1 MRYLNG
7 ICVDSTNGVYLV
19 RKQLSGT
26 DHPIHCQ
33 FKTTNSPS
41 IACSVDTCRQLSET
55 ASRSGQANFLCDH
68 VQSTYFI
75 GTSTVVDHLRE
86 DSLDYIVNT
95 LKWLKFERR
104 SECLQWQKQANDK
117 NTPLVVQM
125 PVTPDSSNLGNWTV
139 ASLCCWHH
147 PPIDDEIGEDL
158 SLPEP
163 EDNAVEDVLLE
174 NQNQIS
180 LSGSFF
186 YPPSG
191 DVAAKFVEYL
201 FAEKKIPSHL
211 PLTLTVE
218 KEQFAKSYL
227 PVETI
232 CFYCKSPLT
241 EPHCVTRNAKLV
253 TMKGIIEGISLFA
266 KFCVECKIPYR
277 YQEYSAGVHNFN
289 DNWLLSL
296 GICDMI
302 RKHLQVH
309 NAVSRTVEA
318 IENWLQLRPF
328 QLPRGQMMNAY
339 LHFEALSD
347 HDYGFSCVLCGH
359 FPPFSELQ
367 LPDPESDAPADEVD
381 AEKYWQQ
388 VNCGILYRGVLRE
401 IKPSY
406 KFWAP
411 YIGPK
416 CRRGRKLFNTE
427 YMKAYHKQNLTSA
440 GATSDECSIE
450 KLMDLFCEGKVPV
463 IREMARSLNVSDK
476 GSKLDIIN
484 RIKSVL
490 NIEETFLKLFSKM
503 WGGSAYKKFIK
514 WFPFSGKRFRF
525 NSCLMTY
532 VS

>member
-1 MRYLNG
+1 MSEVQQYQEFSYMPAQSRSMRQQPPRVKCPFPDCKREFHPNSLSSHIKTKHAADKRKKISSMRYLNG

-125 PVTPDSSNLGNWTV
+125 PVTPDSSNRFFHFSVFANVKRDHYWSFCKRVIVSYDNET
-139 ASLCCWHH
+139 SSFHCKCCPSRRSCMHKCIVKWAIGQWHPSVVGTT

-218 KEQFAKSYL
+218 KEQFAK
-227 PVETI
+227 
-232 CFYCKSPLT
+232 
-241 EPHCVTRNAKLV
+241 R
-253 TMKGIIEGISLFA
+253 
-266 KFCVECKIPYR
+266 
-277 YQEYSAGVHNFN
+277 
-289 DNWLLSL
+289 
-296 GICDMI
+296 
-302 RKHLQVH
+302 
-309 NAVSRTVEA
+309 
-318 IENWLQLRPF
+318 
-328 QLPRGQMMNAY
+328 
-339 LHFEALSD
+339 
-347 HDYGFSCVLCGH
+347 
-359 FPPFSELQ
+359 
-367 LPDPESDAPADEVD
+367 
-381 AEKYWQQ
+381 
-388 VNCGILYRGVLRE
+388 
-401 IKPSY
+401 
-406 KFWAP
+406 
-411 YIGPK
+411 
-416 CRRGRKLFNTE
+416 
-427 YMKAYHKQNLTSA
+427 
-440 GATSDECSIE
+440 
-450 KLMDLFCEGKVPV
+450 
-463 IREMARSLNVSDK
+463 
-476 GSKLDIIN
+476 
-484 RIKSVL
+484 
-490 NIEETFLKLFSKM
+490 
-503 WGGSAYKKFIK
+503 
-514 WFPFSGKRFRF
+514 
-525 NSCLMTY
+525 
-532 VS
+532 